1 MVSIVNSFLLPKFL
15 SIETYAMIKTYTLYI
30 GYAGF
35 LSLGYAD
42 GMYLKYGGISF
53 EQIDTKDLG
62 SSYKS
67 FAGFECFI
75 GLVCLVISLYLHNF
89 VLIAFSLGSVCINL
103 IGYYKNLYQAV
114 GEFKLY
120 GKALNYQTM
129 LMLAA
134 NLLLLFLFKND
145 NYHAY
150 IAVQVVSAFVVMVYL
165 TVLMERKKHL
175 FRQGKVAALQIK
187 ENISSGFVLMIG
199 NFSSSLFTSLDRW
212 FVKVLM
218 TSTYF
223 AWYSFAASLENIVT
237 VFITPITI
245 SLYNSFCKNNDNKFI
260 FRIKQMTLLWGFF
273 VIAAAF
279 PVEFILKYFLKDYY
293 SARNLVYILFAAQ
306 AFYAVIKGIH
316 VNLYKAEQK
325 QKRYFVIMLVMT
337 AVAFASNAVFYYFA
351 KTAESLAWAT
361 LFTAFLWFLF
371 CEFEKPCIRF
381 HLKEYFFII
390 IMLGT
395 YFFGTS
401 IGNFIVGC
409 LIYYVVYAVAA
420 LTLMRTPTKYLWK
433 ELLHRKETT

>member
-1 MVSIVNSFLLPKFL
+1 MKKSLMHILAANILYLVVSVVNSFLLPKFL
-15 SIETYAMIKTYTLYI
+15 SIDTYAMIKTYTLYI

-42 GMYLKYGGISF
+42 GMYLKYGGVSF
-53 EQIDTKDLG
+53 DQIDTTDLG

-67 FAGFECFI
+67 FAAFECFV
-75 GLVCLVISLYLHNF
+75 GLVCLIISLYLHNYI
-89 VLIAFSLGSVCINL
+89 LIVFSLGSVCINL

-150 IAVQVVSAFVVMVYL
+150 IAIQVASAFVVMVYL
-165 TVLMERKKHL
+165 TVLMEKKKRL
-175 FRQGKVAALQIK
+175 FRKGKVAARQIK

-245 SLYNSFCKNNDNKFI
+245 SLYNSFCKNKDHKYI
-260 FRIKQMTLLWGFF
+260 YMIKQMTLLWGFF

-279 PVEFILKYFLKDYY
+279 PVEFILKYFLHKYY
-293 SARNLVYILFAAQ
+293 SARKLVYILFAAQ

-325 QKRYFVIMLVMT
+325 QKRYFVIMLALT
-337 AVAFASNAVFYYFA
+337 AVAFASNV
-351 KTAESLAWAT
+351 
-361 LFTAFLWFLF
+361 
-371 CEFEKPCIRF
+371 
-381 HLKEYFFII
+381 FFII
-390 IMLGT
+390 LQRRRNLWRGQHCSLL
-395 YFFGTS
+395 FFGLCFASLKSRIYGFILMS
-401 IGNFIVGC
+401 IF
-409 LIYYVVYAVAA
+409 
-420 LTLMRTPTKYLWK
+420 
-433 ELLHRKETT
+433 LLLLCSEPIFSVHLSEM

>member
-1 MVSIVNSFLLPKFL
+1 MHILAANILYLVVSVVNSFLLPKFL
-15 SIETYAMIKTYTLYI
+15 SIDTYAMIKTYTLYI

-42 GMYLKYGGISF
+42 GMYLKYGGVSF
-53 EQIDTKDLG
+53 DQIDTTDLG

-67 FAGFECFI
+67 FAAFECFV
-75 GLVCLVISLYLHNF
+75 GLVCLIISLYLHNYI
-89 VLIAFSLGSVCINL
+89 LIVFSLGSVCINL

-150 IAVQVVSAFVVMVYL
+150 IAIQVASAFVVMVYL
-165 TVLMERKKHL
+165 TVLMEKKKRL
-175 FRQGKVAALQIK
+175 FRKGKVAARQIK

-245 SLYNSFCKNNDNKFI
+245 SLYNSFCKNKDHKYI
-260 FRIKQMTLLWGFF
+260 YMIKQMTLLWGFF

-279 PVEFILKYFLKDYY
+279 PVEFILKYFLHKYY
-293 SARNLVYILFAAQ
+293 SARKLVYILFAAQ

-325 QKRYFVIMLVMT
+325 QKRYFVIMLALT
-337 AVAFASNAVFYYFA
+337 AVAFASNVVFYYFGR
-351 KTAESLAWAT
+351 L
-361 LFTAFLWFLF
+361 
-371 CEFEKPCIRF
+371 
-381 HLKEYFFII
+381 
-390 IMLGT
+390 
-395 YFFGTS
+395 
-401 IGNFIVGC
+401 
-409 LIYYVVYAVAA
+409 
-420 LTLMRTPTKYLWK
+420 
-433 ELLHRKETT
+433 